1 MLVFKQ
7 EKTLN
12 YSIACVEKVALKSD
26 FHVFTLLHH
35 SGTPLLQ
42 NVILEK
48 LNPFQGVTFCNALCG
63 CNLHASANSFFIIS
77 SRKGFLSGLLALV
90 RGKLSMNSILSGSWR
105 TEAPLFLR
113 KLMISSKLSFVPGL
127 GCT

>member
-12 YSIACVEKVALKSD
+12 YSIACVEKIALKSD

-63 CNLHASANSFFIIS
+63 CNLHASANSFFLIS

-90 RGKLSMNSILSGSWR
+90 RGKLSMNSILSGSCR

-113 KLMISSKLSFVPGL
+113 NLMISSKLSIVPGL